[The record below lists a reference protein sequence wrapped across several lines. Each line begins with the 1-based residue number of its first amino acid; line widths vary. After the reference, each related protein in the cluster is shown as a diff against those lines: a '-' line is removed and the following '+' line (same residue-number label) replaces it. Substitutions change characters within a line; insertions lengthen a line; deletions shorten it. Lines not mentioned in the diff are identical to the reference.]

1 MSKNFL
7 YAMYEFYTN
16 VCLSNGTSIVK
27 INTQVMLLELSRS
40 INIFS
45 LLSSYTE
52 HK

>member
-1 MSKNFL
+1 
-7 YAMYEFYTN
+7 MYEFYTN